1 MQGTELLRDPEFV
14 RTLERSPF
22 QARDLPGLSS
32 AVADTFERLT
42 PEQRK
47 EFKEV
52 IDQLDDLTEEQ
63 LQSFLR
69 MIAYVESNPDQYPKL
84 IEQLVAAG
92 ALKQGEIPNQYDPN
106 LIAIIKTMVA
116 QALSRVAQKQGVP
129 GFAAGG
135 IVSLKQKAD
144 EVRQA
149 GRRGDTMLAHITPF
163 EANMLKRMGGSGTI
177 NPKTNLPEFGF
188 WDSTFG
194 RILKIGAQVLGTV
207 VLTPFVGPIAA
218 GAIVG
223 GVSSLLSGG
232 SASDALKGALFGG
245 ITGGIG
251 GGVSSV
257 LGGGGFLEGAF
268 SGGSLFGGGLSSMF
282 GGTGGAPAAGAAGA
296 EGATPLPAEG
306 PVPPVRPAQ
315 ETVDALAAAQQGA
328 APPTVSPTAASR
340 TLGESF
346 SRAFTPEGMKEIWA
360 NYKVPIVLGGG
371 AALIGLSSMGGGKRP
386 RRITSGKTGAQLL
399 EEQPGKYGFEITDF
413 AQQAVTPSPSIF
425 PGGQY
430 VAPSTPAQIVRPPDF
445 RQFAYENPYEMGIMS
460 AKVGGHINGPGTGT
474 SDSIPARLSDG
485 EFVMTA
491 KAVRG
496 AGNGDRMKGARKMYE
511 LMHKFE
517 RMS

>member
-14 RTLERSPF
+14 RTLDRSPF

-52 IDQLDDLTEEQ
+52 LDQLDDLTEEQ

-92 ALKQGEIPNQYDPN
+92 ALKQGEIPDQYDPN
-106 LIAIIKTMVA
+106 LIAIIKTMVT
-116 QALSRVAQKQGVP
+116 QALSRVSQGQEAP
-129 GFAAGG
+129 TFAGGG
-135 IVSLKQKAD
+135 IVSLKQKAN

-149 GRRGDTMLAHITPF
+149 GRKGDSMLAHITPF

-177 NPKTNLPEFGF
+177 NPETNLPEFGF

-194 RILKIGAQVLGTV
+194 KILKIGAQILGTV

-232 SASDALKGALFGG
+232 SATDALKGALFGG

-251 GGVSSV
+251 AGFSSV

-268 SGGSLFGGGLSSMF
+268 SGGSLFGSGLSSMF
-282 GGTGGAPAAGAAGA
+282 GGTGGA
-296 EGATPLPAEG
+296 L
-306 PVPPVRPAQ
+306 
-315 ETVDALAAAQQGA
+315 
-328 APPTVSPTAASR
+328 S
-340 TLGESF
+340 
-346 SRAFTPEGMKEIWA
+346 
-360 NYKVPIVLGGG
+360 
-371 AALIGLSSMGGGKRP
+371 LI
-386 RRITSGKTGAQLL
+386 
-399 EEQPGKYGFEITDF
+399 
-413 AQQAVTPSPSIF
+413 
-425 PGGQY
+425 
-430 VAPSTPAQIVRPPDF
+430 
-445 RQFAYENPYEMGIMS
+445 
-460 AKVGGHINGPGTGT
+460 HI
-474 SDSIPARLSDG
+474 
-485 EFVMTA
+485 
-491 KAVRG
+491 
-496 AGNGDRMKGARKMYE
+496 
-511 LMHKFE
+511 
-517 RMS
+517 